1 MVDIKTIAVTD
12 QFGLNS
18 LVVDFSVGDTS
29 EELTNYR
36 FDLYKANHQTQ
47 TYFLV
52 QADIKDFTYR
62 DFAVNLYNISINY
75 YYKVKVTDLT
85 TNETKLSDIY
95 SEYKSARADV
105 HALGIVEIHEIYL
118 ENIVT
123 NKMLL
128 LKKKRTGQVCSCF
141 DSVRRRSNPVSCVLC
156 YGTKYSGGYYP
167 PYEIYTNF
175 LNPPTRIEYF
185 AQNDVGEWEGTPLQL
200 WTQNYP
206 LVQVQDIIIDRM
218 NNIRYVVSNC
228 HPSYMNFYLIRQ
240 TFEIQRLPDSNVVY
254 KYPITG
260 V

>member
-1 MVDIKTIAVTD
+1 MIDIQSISVTD

-18 LVVDFSVGDTS
+18 LVIDFAIQDTS
-29 EELTNYR
+29 ENLSNYR

-47 TYFLV
+47 PYFLV
-52 QADIKDFTYR
+52 ASNITDFTYR
-62 DFAVNLYNISINY
+62 DFAINLYDISINY
-75 YYKVKVTDLT
+75 YYKVRITDVR
-85 TNETKLSDIY
+85 TNESKLSEVY
-95 SEYKSARADV
+95 GEYKYARANV

-118 ENIVT
+118 ENVVG

-141 DSVRRRSNPVSCVLC
+141 DDIRRRSNPVKCTIC
-156 YGTKYSGGYYP
+156 YGAKYVGGYYS
-167 PYEIYTNF
+167 PYELYTNF
-175 LNPPTRIEYF
+175 LNPPTKIEYF

-206 LVQVQDIIIDRM
+206 LVQVQDVVIDRN
-218 NNIRYVVSNC
+218 NNIRYVVTNC

-240 TFEIQRLPDSNVVY
+240 TFQIQRLPDSNVVY
-254 KYPITG
+254 QYPITE